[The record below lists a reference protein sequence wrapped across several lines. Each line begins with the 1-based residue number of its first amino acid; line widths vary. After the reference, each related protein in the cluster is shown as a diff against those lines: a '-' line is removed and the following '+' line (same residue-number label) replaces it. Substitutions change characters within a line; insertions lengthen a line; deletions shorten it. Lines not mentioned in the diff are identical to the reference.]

1 MRALE
6 YRLGRMRH
14 FGHNDLYT
22 YTVKRVVWE
31 RFSHLEVE
39 YAFKNR
45 DGTDLR
51 PLIPRIREKIRELDG
66 LAPSAPEIQ
75 KLRET
80 GYMGEPFLEA
90 LGQFRLSADHVLVG
104 ERDGRFDLRIRG
116 PWYQVIDL
124 EVPAL
129 GIVNEA
135 YFESL
140 DSPAL
145 RQEGERRLDAKIER
159 IRAVAREA
167 SETEG
172 AFPFRIIEMG
182 TRRAFS
188 PDWQGRVLERLA
200 DGLPNVLL
208 GTSNLYWGER
218 LGLKLYGTFSH
229 QGPMA
234 MQTQAPIQDSQKA
247 WFELW
252 DEVYRGRLGIALSDT
267 LGTPMFLRD
276 FDLSL
281 AKRFDG
287 ARQDS
292 GDPFAWGETF
302 IAHLASLGIDPR
314 TKTAVFSDSLDDAK
328 AAELWRRFAK
338 RIRVQFG
345 IGTFFSNDLGP
356 RPLSNVIKLVRVGG
370 YPVCKLGDDPAKAQ
384 ADDEEYLRYVRH
396 LVTDVMPKA

>member
-1 MRALE
+1 MRA
-6 YRLGRMRH
+6 
-14 FGHNDLYT
+14 FGNNDLYT

-31 RFSHLEVE
+31 RFPHVEVE

-51 PLIPRIREKIRELDG
+51 PFIPRIKEKVRELHG
-66 LAPSAPEIQ
+66 LAPSAAEIQ

-80 GYMGEPFLEA
+80 GFLADAFLEA
-90 LGQFRLSADHVLVG
+90 LAQFRISADHVEIG

-116 PWYQVIDL
+116 PWYQTIDL
-124 EVPAL
+124 EVPVL
-129 GIVNEA
+129 QIVNEA

-140 DSPAL
+140 DTPEVRA
-145 RQEGERRLDAKIER
+145 EGERRLDEKMAR
-159 IRAVAREA
+159 MRAVAREA

-188 PDWQGRVLERLA
+188 PNWHGRVLERLA
-200 DGLPNVLL
+200 DGLPDVLL
-208 GTSNLYWGER
+208 GTSNLAWGEK

-234 MQTQAPIQDSQKA
+234 MQTQVPIQRSQKA

-252 DEVYRGRLGIALSDT
+252 DDVYRGKLGIALSDT
-267 LGTPMFLRD
+267 LGTPAFLRD
-276 FDLSL
+276 FDLSI

-302 IAHLASLGIDPR
+302 IAHLESMGIDPK

-328 AAELWRRFAK
+328 AADLWRRFGK
-338 RIRVQFG
+338 RVRPQFG
-345 IGTFFSNDLGP
+345 IGTYFSNDLGP
-356 RPLSNVIKLVRVGG
+356 KPLSNVIKLVRVGG

-384 ADDEEYLRYVRH
+384 ADDAEYLRYVRH
-396 LVTDVMPKA
+396 LVTEVMPRA

>member
-1 MRALE
+1 MVRP
-6 YRLGRMRH
+6 
-14 FGHNDLYT
+14 FGNNDLYT

-31 RFSHLEVE
+31 RFPHLEVE

-51 PLIPRIREKIRELDG
+51 PYADRIREKVRALDG
-66 LAPSAPEIQ
+66 AGPSEAEIS
-75 KLRET
+75 KLRAT
-80 GYMGEPFLEA
+80 GFLAEPFLEA
-90 LGQFRLSADHVLVG
+90 LAQFRLSADHVEIG

-116 PWYQVIDL
+116 PWYQTIDL
-124 EVPAL
+124 EVPVLQA
-129 GIVNEA
+129 VNEA
-135 YFESL
+135 YFEAQ
-140 DSPAL
+140 DTAAV
-145 RQEGERRLDAKIER
+145 RAEGERRLDAKIER
-159 IRAVAREA
+159 LRATGREA
-167 SETEG
+167 SETPG
-172 AFPFRIIEMG
+172 TFPFRMIEMG

-188 PDWQGRVLERLA
+188 FDWHGHVLERLA
-200 DGLPNVLL
+200 DGLPDVLL

-234 MQTQAPIQDSQKA
+234 MQAQVPIQRSQKA

-252 DEVYRGRLGIALSDT
+252 DDVYRGKLGIALSDT
-267 LGTPMFLRD
+267 LGTPAFLRD
-276 FDLSL
+276 FDLSI

-302 IAHLASLGIDPR
+302 VAHLASMGLDPR

-328 AAELWRRFAK
+328 AAALWRRFAT
-338 RIRVQFG
+338 RVRPQFG

-356 RPLSNVIKLVRVGG
+356 KPLSNVIKLVRVGG
-370 YPVCKLGDDPAKAQ
+370 FPVCKLGDDPAKAQ
-384 ADDEEYLRYVRH
+384 SDDPEYLRYVRH
-396 LVTDVMPKA
+396 LVTEVMR

>member
-1 MRALE
+1 MPNASSRP
-6 YRLGRMRH
+6 
-14 FGHNDLYT
+14 FGNNDLYT

-31 RFSHLEVE
+31 RFPQLEVE

-51 PLIPRIREKIRELDG
+51 PFADRIREKILALDG
-66 LAPSAPEIQ
+66 VGPSEAEIA
-75 KLRET
+75 KLRAT
-80 GYMGEPFLEA
+80 GFLAEPFLEA
-90 LGQFRLSADHVLVG
+90 LSQFRLSADHIEIG

-116 PWYQVIDL
+116 PWYATVDL
-124 EVPAL
+124 EVPVLQA
-129 GIVNEA
+129 VNEA
-135 YFESL
+135 FFEAQ
-140 DSPAL
+140 DTAAV
-145 RQEGERRLDAKIER
+145 RAEGERRLVAKIER
-159 IRAVAREA
+159 LRTIGREA
-167 SETEG
+167 SETVG

-188 PDWQGRVLERLA
+188 FDWHGRVLERLA
-200 DGLPNVLL
+200 DGLPDVLL

-234 MQTQAPIQDSQKA
+234 MQAQVPIQDSQKH

-252 DEVYRGRLGIALSDT
+252 DDVYRGKLGIALSDT
-267 LGTPMFLRD
+267 LGTPAFLRD
-276 FDLSL
+276 FDLSI

-302 IAHLASLGIDPR
+302 VAHLASMGIDPR

-328 AAELWRRFAK
+328 AAELWRRFAT
-338 RIRVQFG
+338 RVRPQFG

-356 RPLSNVIKLVRVGG
+356 SPLSNVIKLVRVGG
-370 YPVCKLGDDPAKAQ
+370 FPVCKLGDDPAKAQ
-384 ADDEEYLRYVRH
+384 SDDPEYLRYVRH
-396 LVTDVMPKA
+396 LVTEVMR

>member
-1 MRALE
+1 
-6 YRLGRMRH
+6 MRH
-14 FGHNDLYT
+14 FGNNDLYT

-31 RFSHLEVE
+31 RFPHLEVE

-51 PLIPRIREKIRELDG
+51 PYVGRIREKLAELDG
-66 LAPSAPEIQ
+66 LAPTPAEIQ

-80 GYMGEPFLEA
+80 GFLAEPFLEA
-90 LGQFRLSADHVLVG
+90 LAQFRLSADHIEVG

-116 PWYQVIDL
+116 PWYQTIDL
-124 EVPAL
+124 EVPVL
-129 GIVNEA
+129 QIVNEA
-135 YFESL
+135 YFEAK
-140 DSPAL
+140 DTPEIRA
-145 RQEGERRLDAKIER
+145 EGDRRLTAKIER
-159 IRAVAREA
+159 LLVVAREA
-167 SETEG
+167 SETSG
-172 AFPFRIIEMG
+172 SFPFRLIEMG

-188 PDWQGRVLERLA
+188 PDWHRHVLERLCSE
-200 DGLPNVLL
+200 LPDVLL
-208 GTSNLYWGER
+208 GTSNLAWGER

-234 MQTQAPIQDSQKA
+234 MQTQVPIQRSQKA

-252 DEVYRGRLGIALSDT
+252 DDVYRGKLGIALSDT
-267 LGTPMFLRD
+267 IGTPAFLRD

-292 GDPFAWGETF
+292 GDPFEWGETF
-302 IAHLASLGIDPR
+302 IRHLQSLGIDPR

-328 AAELWRRFAK
+328 AAELWRRFGK
-338 RIRVQFG
+338 RVRPQFG
-345 IGTFFSNDLGP
+345 IGTFLSNDLGP
-356 RPLSNVIKLVRVGG
+356 KPLSNVIKLVRVDG

-384 ADDEEYLRYVRH
+384 ADDDEYLRYVRH
-396 LVTDVMPKA
+396 LVTDVMPSA

>member
-1 MRALE
+1 MRP
-6 YRLGRMRH
+6 
-14 FGHNDLYT
+14 FGNNDLYT

-31 RFSHLEVE
+31 RFPQLEVE

-51 PLIPRIREKIRELDG
+51 PFADRIREKVRALDG
-66 LAPSAPEIQ
+66 LGPSAAEVE
-75 KLRET
+75 KLRAT
-80 GYMGEPFLEA
+80 GFLAEPFLEA
-90 LGQFRLSADHVLVG
+90 LSQFRLSADHVEIG

-116 PWYQVIDL
+116 PWTATIDL
-124 EVPAL
+124 EVPVLQA
-129 GIVNEA
+129 VNEA
-135 YFESL
+135 VFEAQ
-140 DSPAL
+140 DTPAV
-145 RQEGERRLDAKIER
+145 RAEGERRLEAKIER
-159 IRAVAREA
+159 LRAVAREA
-167 SETEG
+167 SETPG

-188 PDWQGRVLERLA
+188 FAWHGHVLERLA
-200 DGLPNVLL
+200 DGLPDVLL

-234 MQTQAPIQDSQKA
+234 MQAQVPIQDSQKH

-252 DEVYRGRLGIALSDT
+252 DDVYRGKLGIALSDT
-267 LGTPMFLRD
+267 IGTPAFLRD
-276 FDLSL
+276 FDLSI

-302 IAHLASLGIDPR
+302 IAHLASMGLDPR
-314 TKTAVFSDSLDDAK
+314 TKTAVFSDSLDDVK
-328 AAELWRRFAK
+328 AADLWRRFAT
-338 RIRVQFG
+338 RVRPQFG

-356 RPLSNVIKLVRVGG
+356 KPLSNVIKLVRVGG
-370 YPVCKLGDDPAKAQ
+370 FPVCKLGDDPAKAQ
-384 ADDEEYLRYVRH
+384 SDDPEYLRYVRH
-396 LVTDVMPKA
+396 LVTEVMR